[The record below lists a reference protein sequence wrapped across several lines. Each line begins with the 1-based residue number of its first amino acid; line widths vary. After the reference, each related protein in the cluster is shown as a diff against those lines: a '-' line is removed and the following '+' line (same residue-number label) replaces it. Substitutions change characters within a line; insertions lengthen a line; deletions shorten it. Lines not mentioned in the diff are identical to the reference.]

1 MARTAMI
8 RARVK
13 PELKEEVDE
22 LLEKMGLT
30 ASEAINLFYSQISL
44 RKGLPFDVKIPN
56 RTTRRTLQ
64 RSQEGKDLIKF
75 DSADEMF
82 DYLGI

>member
-1 MARTAMI
+1 MI